1 MRKGHRYKEVSR
13 GRERGRG
20 SPGIHSVLLI
30 HIAIWIIDRAGRG
43 ETAEREKGRVTSQ
56 KRKKECRAA
65 DPSGGRGRDLRE
77 DRGAGLGHRVE
88 RADMSMHRL
97 QSTLVSQAK
106 QGCRRVCMCVYVS
119 LGVGGGAGTG
129 RPVKSLP
136 IAS

>member
-1 MRKGHRYKEVSR
+1 MDYRPKGGDCREV
-13 GRERGRG
+13 E
-20 SPGIHSVLLI
+20 
-30 HIAIWIIDRAGRG
+30 G
-43 ETAEREKGRVTSQ
+43 EGQLSS

-65 DPSGGRGRDLRE
+65 DPSRGKGKDLGK

-119 LGVGGGAGTG
+119 WG
-129 RPVKSLP
+129 PVKSLP

>member
-1 MRKGHRYKEVSR
+1 MDYRPKGGDCREV
-13 GRERGRG
+13 E
-20 SPGIHSVLLI
+20 
-30 HIAIWIIDRAGRG
+30 G
-43 ETAEREKGRVTSQ
+43 EGHLSS

-65 DPSGGRGRDLRE
+65 DPSRGKGRDLGK

-88 RADMSMHRL
+88 RADMSMQKL

-106 QGCRRVCMCVYVS
+106 QGCTRVCMCVYVS
-119 LGVGGGAGTG
+119 W

>member
-1 MRKGHRYKEVSR
+1 MDYRATGVDCREVEGEGHLS
-13 GRERGRG
+13 
-20 SPGIHSVLLI
+20 S
-30 HIAIWIIDRAGRG
+30 
-43 ETAEREKGRVTSQ
+43 

-65 DPSGGRGRDLRE
+65 DPSRGKGRDLGK

-106 QGCRRVCMCVYVS
+106 QGCRRVYMCVYAS
-119 LGVGGGAGTG
+119 WGL
-129 RPVKSLP
+129 VKSLP